1 MKQASLL
8 ISFFC
13 IFYTLQGQHH
23 IIPEPVLFESTN
35 EIFTID
41 NQLDITLL
49 STDEKTKITTAL
61 FQAHLKKLGITS
73 TISSKKEKN
82 GLQVILHKK
91 PNKVLGNEGYTLE
104 VKSKYITLKANTNA
118 GLFNGFQTLKQLLP
132 ASKATGEV
140 HNLNIPG
147 CIITDYP
154 RFKWRGLMFDVSRH
168 FYTVDEVKAYIDQ
181 MAAYKFNVFH
191 WHLTD
196 DNGWRIEIKAFPKLT
211 EVGAWRVERTGR
223 FGDQRPAPQ
232 PDEPTTYGG
241 FYTQEDIK
249 DVIQYAEERNITV
262 VPEID
267 VPGHSMALLA
277 AYPEYGT
284 TNNFRYVSPGN
295 KFAEWYGNGEFEMFV
310 ENMLN
315 PANEKVY
322 TFLDQI
328 FTEIAALF
336 PSEYIHMGGDECYQG
351 FWEKNQ
357 EIQEFMKRNNL
368 KDTHALQNYFINRV
382 DQIISSKGKT
392 MIGWDEILDSDLS
405 KNAAVMSWRGME
417 GGIKAAKA
425 KHQVVMSPTTY
436 CYLDYAQGDHSV
448 ENWIYDSLNL
458 KKTYEFEPVPEGV
471 DPKYI
476 LGGQGNLWTEAVPKL
491 SFAYYMTYPRAF
503 SIAETLWSSKESK
516 NWSSFFNK
524 TEKHFDRFD
533 STNTNVCKA
542 VYDPIVKVSLDGEKL
557 MCELSNNVPGS
568 EVYYTVNNTYPV
580 QFGDKY
586 QGSFEIPEGDV
597 NLRTQCFR
605 NGKPVGRVLVLS
617 RATLIERVKK

>member
-1 MKQASLL
+1 MKLASLL
-8 ISFFC
+8 ISCFC
-13 IFYTLQGQHH
+13 ICYTLQAQHY

-41 NQLDITLL
+41 NQLDITLT
-49 STDEKTKITTAL
+49 STDEKAKKATTL
-61 FQAHLKKLGITS
+61 FQAHLEQLGIATVIS
-73 TISSKKEKN
+73 TKKTKN
-82 GLQVILHKK
+82 GLQLILNKK
-91 PNKVLGNEGYTLE
+91 PNKILGDEGYTLE
-104 VKSKYITLKANTNA
+104 VKSKQIILKANTAA

-132 ASKATGEV
+132 ASKMTTEV
-140 HNLNIPG
+140 QIMSISG
-147 CIITDYP
+147 CTITDYP
-154 RFKWRGLMFDVSRH
+154 RFKWRGLMLDVSRH
-168 FYTVDEVKAYIDQ
+168 FYTVDEVKAYMDQ

-232 PDEPTTYGG
+232 PDEPVTYGG
-241 FYTQEDIK
+241 FYTQEQIK
-249 DVIQYAEERNITV
+249 DVIQYAADRNITV

-284 TNNFRYVSPGN
+284 SKDFRYVSPGN
-295 KFAEWYGNGEFEMFV
+295 KFAQWYGNGEFEMFV

-322 TFLDQI
+322 SFLDQI
-328 FTEIAALF
+328 FTEVAQLF
-336 PSEYIHMGGDECYQG
+336 PGEYIHMGGDECYQG
-351 FWEKNQ
+351 FWEKNP
-357 EIQEFMKRNNL
+357 EIQEFMKVNNL
-368 KDTHALQNYFINRV
+368 KDTHALQNYFVNRV
-382 DQIISSKGKT
+382 DQIISRKGKT

-448 ENWIYDSLNL
+448 ENWIYASLNL
-458 KKTYEFEPVPEGV
+458 KTTYEFEPVPEGV
-471 DPKYI
+471 DPEYI

-503 SIAETLWSSKESK
+503 SIAETLWSPKEKK

-524 TEKHFDRFD
+524 TEKHFERFER
-533 STNTNVCKA
+533 TNTNICKA
-542 VYDPIVKVSLDGEKL
+542 VYDPIVKVYMKKDKL
-557 MCELSNNVPGS
+557 FCELSNNIPGS
-568 EVYYTVNNTYPV
+568 EIYYTVNNTYPV
-580 QFGDKY
+580 RFGMNY
-586 QGSFEIPEGDV
+586 QGAFEIPEGDI

-605 NGKPVGRVLVLS
+605 NGKPVGRVLVLP
-617 RATLIERVKK
+617 RATLIKRIK